1 MGKLIKKL
9 KKRAAAREKIPVR
22 VTFKTICPECGK
34 MMEVKNTVPH
44 MVAGYCEN
52 CNKPFFGRV
61 EKIPESMRRKMQ
73 RQLKTVPGS
82 AGGKC
87 TNKII
92 KWINMDGRE
101 DNAEA

>member
-9 KKRAAAREKIPVR
+9 KKRAAAREQIPVR

-61 EKIPESMRRKMQ
+61 EKIPESIRRKI
-73 RQLKTVPGS
+73 
-82 AGGKC
+82 GGKC
-87 TNKII
+87 TNQVIR
-92 KWINMDGRE
+92 WLDTDGRE